1 MGKIDLGKSGISA
14 PSIGLGCMR
23 IADMSHDEM
32 KAYIDHCLSL
42 GLNFFDHADIYG
54 GGKCEEI
61 FGNVLK
67 ETPSL
72 REQMTLQSKCA
83 IVPGVCYNHSKDYIL
98 NSVDGILSR
107 LNTEYIDF
115 LLLHRPDALCEPEEV
130 AEAFDILENSGKVK
144 HFGVSN
150 HKSSQIKLL
159 QKYVKQPISVNQMQL
174 SLVNAT
180 LITQGTHVNMEVPAA
195 YDLDDS
201 TLDFCRLE
209 DITIQTWSP
218 FQALWYEN
226 NQKMRGTFIGN
237 ENFPALN
244 QKLDELAE
252 KYNVSNTTIALAW
265 ILRHPAKMQAI
276 VGTTNLDRITECAN
290 ASKIMLTREEWYQL
304 YMAAGNTLP

>member
-1 MGKIDLGKSGISA
+1 MNMIPLGKSNIQA

-23 IADMSHDEM
+23 IADMSATEVRR
-32 KAYIDHCLSL
+32 YVDHCLSL

-54 GGKCEEI
+54 GGGCEKL
-61 FGNVLK
+61 FGEVLK
-67 ETPSL
+67 TTPSL
-72 REQMTLQSKCA
+72 REQITLQSKCA
-83 IVPGVCYNHSKDYIL
+83 IVPGVCYNHSKEYIL
-98 NSVDGILSR
+98 DSVDGILSR

-130 AEAFDILENSGKVK
+130 AEAFDILESSGKVK

-159 QKYVKQPISVNQMQL
+159 QKYVKQPICVNQMQL

-218 FQALWYEN
+218 FQSLWYEN
-226 NQKMRGTFIGN
+226 GQKMRGTFLGN
-237 ENFPALN
+237 AAFPALN

-252 KYNVSNTTIALAW
+252 KYGVSNTTIALAW

-276 VGTTNLDRITECAN
+276 IGTTNLSRITDCAN
-290 ASKIMLTREEWYQL
+290 AAKVTLTREEWYQL